1 MVSDESLVVE
11 KISLLYTVFTSL
23 KEMQVTQVPNI
34 VLNNLWIDN
43 LSRSKAMKELVE
55 VNISYDTSFEDVE
68 LLRLELE
75 KFVRHPDNSRDFQ
88 QDLVIGIGGVGDCDK
103 LTLKIA
109 IKHKSNWHNEAVRA
123 TRRSKFMCALALALK
138 KVPIYGPGGGPDPAL
153 GSSDNPAYSVTVDD
167 SYASQAREKAAQE
180 ADAARMVPHKPKRSD
195 TATSSGRA
203 QHVSEKQ
210 AVQELNMRPPL
221 AGLDSHDGYD
231 RDDEGNLDGRN
242 RDSSPTLN
250 SRDPSQD
257 RGRAENIEQIRADLV
272 KRHSTRGRRKAG
284 EGVGNSVPLSDSQ
297 PGFALTQYDSN
308 GHPTTITGASRQ
320 FSYDVVQPGSGSGG
334 LASPA
339 FGGAVGSSGYG
350 RLPAQPQVSPRV
362 AEAARESYA
371 LYEDI
376 DSAPGRYASPPP
388 VQQQPGTATT
398 TSGYGR
404 ELTPNALPTYGGGA
418 EVSSSSA
425 AAATSTGTLTSTH
438 TVHGARPRGASV
450 SRVMEEREQDER
462 SAAGHG
468 ARKQYTK

>member
-68 LLRLELE
+68 LLRLEME

-88 QDLVIGIGGVGDCDK
+88 QDLVIGIGGVGDLDK

-138 KVPIYGPGGGPDPAL
+138 KVPIYGPGGSAAPTL
-153 GSSDNPAYSVTVDD
+153 GSSDNPAYSVTVNDG
-167 SYASQAREKAAQE
+167 YASRAREKAELE
-180 ADAARMVPHKPKRSD
+180 ADAARMVPHLKPKR
-195 TATSSGRA
+195 TETGASSGRA
-203 QHVSEKQ
+203 HHVSEKQ

-221 AGLDSHDGYD
+221 AGLDSHDGYE
-231 RDDEGNLDGRN
+231 RDEEGNLDGRN
-242 RDSSPTLN
+242 RDGSPTLN

-257 RGRAENIEQIRADLV
+257 RVRTENIEQIRADLV

-284 EGVGNSVPLSDSQ
+284 ETVPSAPLGGGSQ
-297 PGFALTQYDSN
+297 PGFAVTQYDN
-308 GHPTTITGASRQ
+308 DGNPITGSGRQ
-320 FSYDVVQPGSGSGG
+320 FSYDVAQPGS
-334 LASPA
+334 PYT
-339 FGGAVGSSGYG
+339 GSSGAGTGFGGYG
-350 RLPAQPQVSPRV
+350 PVPTQPQVSPRV
-362 AEAARESYA
+362 AEAARESYT
-371 LYEDI
+371 LFED
-376 DSAPGRYASPPP
+376 AARYGSPPP
-388 VQQQPGTATT
+388 PQHQAPV
-398 TSGYGR
+398 YGR
-404 ELTPNALPTYGGGA
+404 ELTPNVPAAVYTGGA
-418 EVSSSSA
+418 EADGGSSSVA
-425 AAATSTGTLTSTH
+425 AAGSSASLAR
-438 TVHGARPRGASV
+438 GARPRGASV
-450 SRVMEEREQDER
+450 SRAMEEREQNEGNQTGQ
-462 SAAGHG
+462 S

>member
-1 MVSDESLVVE
+1 MVSGESLVVE

-68 LLRLELE
+68 LLRLEME

-88 QDLVIGIGGVGDCDK
+88 QDLVIGIGGVGDLDK

-138 KVPIYGPGGGPDPAL
+138 KVPIYGPGGSADPAL

-167 SYASQAREKAAQE
+167 SQATKAREKAALD

-195 TATSSGRA
+195 TNRP

-210 AVQELNMRPPL
+210 AVQELNTRPPL
-221 AGLDSHDGYD
+221 AGLDSHDGYE
-231 RDDEGNLDGRN
+231 RDEEGNLDGRN
-242 RDSSPTLN
+242 RDGSPTLN

-257 RGRAENIEQIRADLV
+257 RGRAEGIEQIRADLM

-284 EGVGNSVPLSDSQ
+284 ETVPNAPLGGGSQ
-297 PGFALTQYDSN
+297 PGFAVTQYDDN
-308 GHPTTITGASRQ
+308 GHPISGSGRQ
-320 FSYDVVQPGSGSGG
+320 FSYDVVQSPSGAGTG
-334 LASPA
+334 
-339 FGGAVGSSGYG
+339 FNGYG
-350 RLPAQPQVSPRV
+350 PIPMQPQVSPRV
-362 AEAARESYA
+362 AEAARESYT
-371 LYEDI
+371 LYED
-376 DSAPGRYASPPP
+376 AARYASPPP
-388 VQQQPGTATT
+388 PHPTAPV
-398 TSGYGR
+398 YGR
-404 ELTPNALPTYGGGA
+404 ELTPNVPAAAYTGGA
-418 EVSSSSA
+418 EAEGESSSA
-425 AAATSTGTLTSTH
+425 AAASSSASPAR
-438 TVHGARPRGASV
+438 GARPRGASV
-450 SRVMEEREQDER
+450 SRAMEEREQDER
-462 SAAGHG
+462 SQTGNN
-468 ARKQYTK
+468 ARKQHTK